1 MRINRKNLLW
11 ILVNLALLVL
21 IYLIKNLWISD
32 SLKVQIRAVGILSII
47 ILCITIIMVFSVK
60 KKLDCFSIFFVL
72 AFFFMFS
79 QHCLVILNCY
89 PSDIMILSHRV
100 SQSALYDTGFL
111 VLESLILLNIGYLLV
126 SKSQKNQ
133 LEISERSIDISR
145 KSIYYAGLYLFF
157 ISLIPTIMILS
168 RNIYLTFTVGYGERM
183 LNESYR
189 VSGINNTLGILA
201 SFMVPALLALFISRN
216 KEQKWIVYIMA
227 IYMLLYTLSGSR
239 INTMILL
246 VGVFYIQNT
255 FFSKINTRKI
265 IKYSAAIFVLFF
277 VFSLVSSV
285 RSNINETSSLPKIVA
300 ESSKDIV
307 ENNVIIATLTEVG
320 YTFLAT
326 ATVIDKC
333 PNPEPYQYGASYIS
347 GIAYIIPNGL
357 MGNIYNKIGSTDENF
372 KRYLNTYGSGIGS
385 SFIAEA
391 YWNFGYGSLVLMI
404 AFGFILGKLS
414 LSVEEAMQNYDY
426 SKIFL
431 LMYAFITI
439 VFYVRS
445 DTRTFFRNFI
455 WFGLP
460 FVVIA
465 TFIRQKLK
473 KNYKKDET

>member
-1 MRINRKNLLW
+1 
-11 ILVNLALLVL
+11 
-21 IYLIKNLWISD
+21 
-32 SLKVQIRAVGILSII
+32 
-47 ILCITIIMVFSVK
+47 
-60 KKLDCFSIFFVL
+60 
-72 AFFFMFS
+72 
-79 QHCLVILNCY
+79 
-89 PSDIMILSHRV
+89 
-100 SQSALYDTGFL
+100 
-111 VLESLILLNIGYLLV
+111 
-126 SKSQKNQ
+126 
-133 LEISERSIDISR
+133 
-145 KSIYYAGLYLFF
+145 
-157 ISLIPTIMILS
+157 MILS

-246 VGVFYIQNT
+246 VGIFYIQNT
-255 FFSKINTRKI
+255 FFSKIDIKKI
-265 IKYSAAIFVLFF
+265 IKYSAAIFILFF
-277 VFSLVSSV
+277 VFSMVSSV
-285 RSNINETSSLPKIVA
+285 RTNINETSSLPKVVA
-300 ESSKDIV
+300 ESSKDIM
-307 ENNVIIATLTEVG
+307 ENNVIIATLAETG

-326 ATVIDKC
+326 ATVVDNC
-333 PNPEPYQYGASYIS
+333 PYPEPYQYGISYLS
-347 GIAYIIPNGL
+347 GIIYVIPNGL
-357 MGNIYNKIGSTDENF
+357 TGNIYNKIGSTDENF

-426 SKIFL
+426 FKIFL

-460 FVVIA
+460 FVAVSYTHLTLPTIA
-465 TFIRQKLK
+465 
-473 KNYKKDET
+473 